1 MPMIVDTESSV
12 FSALGLPNET
22 LSCPSP
28 YTSEL
33 MGNVSPHLNTPM
45 GEREN
50 KTLASCATGPYFPSN
65 SLLILPT
72 SPLTSSN
79 PPYVTNVCCLGP
91 SLCLRRE
98 LLIFSFN
105 LQCEWLKMDYW
116 LIYIYHLSNE
126 RKRLLIS
133 YSNLE
138 WVLTLSWQ

>member
-12 FSALGLPNET
+12 FSAPGLPNET